1 MNPEMVPYLSTGEIR
16 EYTLEGIAIT
26 DENLGSYGFAKI
38 TKIIIR
44 LEIKR
49 RERDV
54 NMDKVLYEKRNRIG
68 YVTLNRPEALNALDD
83 DTNAELWSV
92 WDDFAKDESL
102 DVAILTGAGKA
113 FCSGADL
120 KTFIPKWEKANMLD
134 IRKNVPTGIGG
145 GITRGQHRITKPVIA
160 AINGHCIG
168 GGFELALA
176 CDIRIASE
184 KAKFGVFEVRF
195 GLHQGDGGIVRL
207 VAIAGLATALELSL
221 TGREVTAEEAYRL
234 RLVTKV
240 VPHENL
246 IETAEQYASIIMS
259 NSQQAIRS
267 AKETILDVVGRTLD
281 DALRIETLNSYSSL
295 GDFSE
300 ARERLSQFYLKGKG
314 KQKA

>member
-1 MNPEMVPYLSTGEIR
+1 
-16 EYTLEGIAIT
+16 
-26 DENLGSYGFAKI
+26 
-38 TKIIIR
+38 
-44 LEIKR
+44 
-49 RERDV
+49 
-54 NMDKVLYEKRNRIG
+54 MDNVLYEKRNRIG
-68 YVTLNRPEALNALDD
+68 YVTLNRPDALNALDD
-83 DTNAELWSV
+83 HLNEELWSV
-92 WDDFAKDESL
+92 WDDFARDDSL

-134 IRKNVPTGIGG
+134 LRKNVATGIGG
-145 GITRGQHRITKPVIA
+145 GITRGQHRISKPIIA
-160 AINGHCIG
+160 AINGHAIG

-184 KAKFGVFEVRF
+184 RAKFGVFEVRY

-234 RLVTKV
+234 HLVNKI

-246 IETAEQYASIIMS
+246 MATAEQYATKIIG

-267 AKETILDVVGRTLD
+267 AKETILDVVGRTLT
-281 DALRIETLNSYSSL
+281 DALRLETINAYSSL

-300 ARERLSQFYLKGKG
+300 AKERLSQFYSKGK
-314 KQKA
+314 

>member
-1 MNPEMVPYLSTGEIR
+1 ME
-16 EYTLEGIAIT
+16 
-26 DENLGSYGFAKI
+26 
-38 TKIIIR
+38 
-44 LEIKR
+44 
-49 RERDV
+49 
-54 NMDKVLYEKRNRIG
+54 KVRYEKRNRIG

-83 DTNAELWSV
+83 EINKELWSV
-92 WDDFAKDESL
+92 WNDFDKDDSL

-134 IRKNVPTGIGG
+134 IRRNVPSGIGG
-145 GITRGQHRITKPVIA
+145 GITRGQHRIFKPIIA
-160 AINGHCIG
+160 AVNGHAIG

-184 KAKFGVFEVRF
+184 KAKFGVFEVRY

-234 RLVTKV
+234 QLVNRI

-246 IETAEQYASIIMS
+246 MATAEQYATMIIG

-267 AKETILDVVGRTLD
+267 AKETILDVVGRTLA
-281 DALRIETLNSYSSL
+281 DALKLETINAYSSL

-300 ARERLSQFYLKGKG
+300 ARERLAQFYASGKNAE
-314 KQKA
+314 KA

>member
-1 MNPEMVPYLSTGEIR
+1 MYGGKFLYPPTQKTKLAGRNASACR
-16 EYTLEGIAIT
+16 HGICPWGSIGS
-26 DENLGSYGFAKI
+26 LGGVRM
-38 TKIIIR
+38 TK
-44 LEIKR
+44 
-49 RERDV
+49 V
-54 NMDKVLYEKRNRIG
+54 QYEKRNRIG
-68 YVTLNRPEALNALDD
+68 YITLNRPEALNALDD
-83 DTNAELWSV
+83 ELNSELWAV

-102 DVAILTGAGKA
+102 DVGILTGSGKA

-120 KTFIPKWEKANMLD
+120 KTFIPRWEKGNMLD
-134 IRKNVPTGIGG
+134 VRRNVPTGIGG
-145 GITRGQHRITKPVIA
+145 GITRGQHRITKPIIA
-160 AINGHCIG
+160 AINGRAIG

-176 CDIRIASE
+176 CDLRIASE
-184 KAKFGVFEVRF
+184 KAKFGVFEVRY

-207 VAIAGLATALELSL
+207 IAIAGIATALELTL

-246 IETAEQYASIIMS
+246 METADQYASMIMH

-281 DALRIETLNSYSSL
+281 DALRLETLNAYSSL

-300 ARERLSQFYLKGKG
+300 ARERLSQFYSKGKD
-314 KQKA
+314 K

>member
-1 MNPEMVPYLSTGEIR
+1 M
-16 EYTLEGIAIT
+16 
-26 DENLGSYGFAKI
+26 K
-38 TKIIIR
+38 
-44 LEIKR
+44 
-49 RERDV
+49 
-54 NMDKVLYEKRNRIG
+54 KVFYEKRDRIG

-83 DTNAELWSV
+83 EINEELWSV
-92 WDDFAKDESL
+92 WDDFAKDDSL

-134 IRKNVPTGIGG
+134 LRKNISTGIGG
-145 GITRGQHRITKPVIA
+145 GITRGQHRITKPIVA
-160 AINGHCIG
+160 AINGHAIG

-184 KAKFGVFEVRF
+184 KAKFGVFEVRY

-234 RLVTKV
+234 QLVNKI
-240 VPHENL
+240 VPHEDL
-246 IETAEQYASIIMS
+246 IATAEQYATMIIS

-267 AKETILDVVGRTLD
+267 AKETILDVVGHTLT
-281 DALRIETLNSYSSL
+281 DALRLETINAYSSL

-300 ARERLSQFYLKGKG
+300 ARERLAQFYSKGKD
-314 KQKA
+314 KKKA

>member
-1 MNPEMVPYLSTGEIR
+1 
-16 EYTLEGIAIT
+16 
-26 DENLGSYGFAKI
+26 
-38 TKIIIR
+38 
-44 LEIKR
+44 
-49 RERDV
+49 
-54 NMDKVLYEKRNRIG
+54 MDKVLYEKRNRIG

-83 DTNAELWSV
+83 DINEQLWSV
-92 WDDFAKDESL
+92 WDDFGRDDSL

-134 IRKNVPTGIGG
+134 IRKNVPRGIGG
-145 GITRGQHRITKPVIA
+145 GITRGQHRITKPIIA

-184 KAKFGVFEVRF
+184 KAKFGVFEVRY
-195 GLHQGDGGIVRL
+195 GLHQGDGGIVRM

-221 TGREVTAEEAYRL
+221 TSREVTAEEAYRL

-246 IETAEQYASIIMS
+246 METAEQYASLIMG

-267 AKETILDVVGRTLD
+267 AKETILDVLGRTLD
-281 DALRIETLNSYSSL
+281 DALRLETLNGYSSL

-300 ARERLSQFYLKGKG
+300 ARERLSRFYSKEKGK
-314 KQKA
+314 

>member
-1 MNPEMVPYLSTGEIR
+1 MGAEGFKRKITAIMSSDVVGYSKLMGDDEAATVK
-16 EYTLEGIAIT
+16 TLE
-26 DENLGSYGFAKI
+26 SYKG
-38 TKIIIR
+38 
-44 LEIKR
+44 
-49 RERDV
+49 V
-54 NMDKVLYEKRNRIG
+54 MS
-68 YVTLNRPEALNALDD
+68 ALID
-83 DTNAELWSV
+83 
-92 WDDFAKDESL
+92 
-102 DVAILTGAGKA
+102 
-113 FCSGADL
+113 
-120 KTFIPKWEKANMLD
+120 
-134 IRKNVPTGIGG
+134 
-145 GITRGQHRITKPVIA
+145 QHRGRVAKPVIA
-160 AINGHCIG
+160 AINGHCNG

-246 IETAEQYASIIMS
+246 IETAEQYASIIMG

-314 KQKA
+314 KQKS

>member
-1 MNPEMVPYLSTGEIR
+1 
-16 EYTLEGIAIT
+16 
-26 DENLGSYGFAKI
+26 
-38 TKIIIR
+38 
-44 LEIKR
+44 
-49 RERDV
+49 
-54 NMDKVLYEKRNRIG
+54 MDKVLYEKRNRIG

-145 GITRGQHRITKPVIA
+145 GITRGQHRITKPIIA

-246 IETAEQYASIIMS
+246 IETAEQYASIIMG

-300 ARERLSQFYLKGKG
+300 ARERLSQFYSKGKG